1 MKNKKDTNEL
11 RDKIMGGI
19 KKAVD
24 KVISDRKVKDE
35 EISIFQNGKV
45 VKVKARDLK

>member
-1 MKNKKDTNEL
+1 MKNKKDTKEF

-24 KVISDRKVKDE
+24 KVITERKVKDE
-35 EISIFQNGKV
+35 EISIFKNGKV
-45 VKVKARDLK
+45 VKIKARDLK